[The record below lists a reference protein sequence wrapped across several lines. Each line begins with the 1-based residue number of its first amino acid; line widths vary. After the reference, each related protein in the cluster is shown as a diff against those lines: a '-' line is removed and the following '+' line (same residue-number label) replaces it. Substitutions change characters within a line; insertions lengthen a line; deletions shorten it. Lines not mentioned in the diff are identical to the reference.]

1 MKLFVKFFSVLVIGA
16 SISSAV
22 NANTVTIPCDSQSKN
37 KECATDCP
45 TTCANEMTPCEEK
58 SPCCQMPMKTDETS
72 PDDAAPTSLNS
83 SNAACTLVKKIAP
96 LCFAIGFLL
105 AYHKLSQVDEKID
118 TKSTAKTTT
127 GTDTAATEKSAETTK
142 TVVKAIS
149 SCYSKTVEDII
160 KAIVAVFATDVIKD
174 FLKEVKKTGTDFIAD
189 NTSFAC

>member
-58 SPCCQMPMKTDETS
+58 SPCCQMPMKNDETS
-72 PDDAAPTSLNS
+72 SDDAAPTSLNS

-96 LCFAIGFLL
+96 LCFSIGFLL
-105 AYHKLSQVDEKID
+105 AYHKLCEPEVNADGTEKK
-118 TKSTAKTTT
+118 TKTT
-127 GTDTAATEKSAETTK
+127 SSFYSK
-142 TVVKAIS
+142 TMDDIVKAI
-149 SCYSKTVEDII
+149 I
-160 KAIVAVFATDVIKD
+160 AVFATDAIKD